1 MLTNS
6 KTLSV
11 TEMLQ
16 VLSLQKDS
24 SIQSQNLCETE
35 SLPSIHPLS
44 GVEEEDDKKPI
55 TKFEL

>member
-1 MLTNS
+1 MLW
-6 KTLSV
+6 
-11 TEMLQ
+11 
-16 VLSLQKDS
+16 VLSLQRDS

-44 GVEEEDDKKPI
+44 GIEEEDNEKPF